1 MKYLLNWMNNCEK
14 ELLSSCEPLYNY
26 AQWVRNS
33 ASEMASLIQKGFDD
47 GEIEIPE
54 LMITPKDSVV
64 DYITT
69 LVVTSLDEYC
79 RTYLPPSIL
88 TLESPKNGGPDL
100 LKSSTSIR
108 DTIEVLHTL
117 IANVVA
123 FPHTFNEVIQETSTT
138 IKHST
143 GHVERDTHTEIMEYI
158 EPYLTKVLQQT
169 MNEAPAAITNTK
181 WGLKAL
187 MTYFFLK
194 HSHKIQLT
202 EVVQKM
208 FEMTDISDKVD
219 ISKNLKLPYPMNYIE
234 FNKSLPI
241 TMSNNR
247 IYEITGALMY
257 EVEVLEDEYDYPDK
271 DVHLAN
277 IQNFP
282 KENCTFVATMHGLI
296 GLDQVTRT
304 KNDGYK
310 NMRVQY
316 DKALFPL
323 CIYQGELDAEGK
335 MKPEQVMFGADRN
348 KLHDNA
354 ETYLMGIPKVDLP
367 QMNQDSGYFDTT
379 INGLLSIN
387 WEQMLTIGYGKL
399 SFQAHDILPEIAKL
413 GVVASNDVMNMVID
427 PLFKYNKE
435 KVGHNIKPEKYT
447 VVELII
453 NYDKYSDKDTALW
466 SNIGPYI
473 EIGRR
478 EGGDL
483 WETVK
488 EAFRDTLS
496 GENAVE
502 TNKKQFLEAFKLALQ
517 SIWFINEP
525 DVKLKEASEE
535 QPSKRR
541 KYFPKTKVTNRRK
554 IVLRGEISRYLNSL
568 RKTVRSSP
576 KGAWWVRG
584 HWRNQWYPSI
594 QDNKRKWI
602 RPYVKGTGKAT
613 KKQVDLDPN
622 TEA

>member
-1 MKYLLNWMNNCEK
+1 MKYLLKWMNNCEK

-33 ASEMASLIQKGFDD
+33 ANEIASLIQRGFDT
-47 GEIEIPE
+47 GELNIPE
-54 LMITPKDSVV
+54 LFIIPDENAV

-69 LVVTSLDEYC
+69 IVITSLDEYC
-79 RTYLPPSIL
+79 RTYLPPSLL
-88 TLESPKNGGPDL
+88 TLDSPKHGGPDL

-117 IANVVA
+117 IANVAA
-123 FPHTFNEVIQETSTT
+123 FPHTLNEIIQETSVMLEG
-138 IKHST
+138 ST
-143 GHVERDTHTEIMEYI
+143 SHLKNDVRGEILRYVEK
-158 EPYLTKVLQQT
+158 YLIKVLTQT
-169 MNEAPAAITNTK
+169 MDEAPAALTNTK
-181 WGLKAL
+181 WGLKAIT
-187 MTYFFLK
+187 TYFFLK

-241 TMSNNR
+241 KMSNDR
-247 IYEITGALMY
+247 TYDITGALMY
-257 EVEVLEDEYDYPDK
+257 EVVVQGDEHEYPDK
-271 DVHLAN
+271 DMHIAN
-277 IQNFP
+277 IHNFP

-296 GLDQVTRT
+296 GLDQVRRT
-304 KNDGYK
+304 KDDGYK
-310 NMRVQY
+310 NMQIQY

-323 CIYQGELDAEGK
+323 CIHQGELKADGT
-335 MKPEQVMFGADRN
+335 MNPEHILFGFERN
-348 KLHDNA
+348 KLNDNT
-354 ETYLMGIPKVDLP
+354 ETYLMGIPKADLP
-367 QMNQDSGYFDTT
+367 QLNSDSEYLDST
-379 INGLLSIN
+379 INGLLSTN
-387 WEQMLTIGYGKL
+387 WEHMLTIGYGKL
-399 SFQAHDILPEIAKL
+399 SFQAHDIMPEISKL
-413 GVVASNDVMNMVID
+413 GVIASNEIMNMVID
-427 PLFKYNKE
+427 PLFKYDKE
-435 KVGHNIKPEKYT
+435 KIGHNIKPETYT
-447 VVELII
+447 VVELVI
-453 NYDKYSDKDTALW
+453 NYDKYSEKDVALW

-502 TNKKQFLEAFKLALQ
+502 ANKSQFLEAFKLALQ

-525 DVKLKEASEE
+525 NVKLKEAPEE

-541 KYFPKTKVTNRRK
+541 QYFPKTKVTNRRK
-554 IVLRGEISRYLNSL
+554 IVLRGEISRYLKTL
-568 RKTVRSSP
+568 TKTVRSSP

-594 QDNKRKWI
+594 QGNKRKWI
-602 RPYVKGTGKAT
+602 RPYVKGTGKAI

-622 TEA
+622 TEV